1 MLNRD
6 HPKEWLSS
14 ECKINLIP
22 FYFFFPMSPD
32 FPMNSNANK
41 IRSIETLN
49 DLITV
54 LNQVRDKVGGNVKV
68 MGAHDCNSIEDVLI
82 FGMQSMMN
90 KTNSEDTRIV
100 IVL

>member
-1 MLNRD
+1 
-6 HPKEWLSS
+6 
-14 ECKINLIP
+14 
-22 FYFFFPMSPD
+22 
-32 FPMNSNANK
+32 MNNDYKN

-54 LNQVRDKVGGNVKV
+54 LCQVREKVGGNVKV
-68 MGAHDCNSIEDVLI
+68 TGARDVDDARDEDDCFSIDDVMI

-90 KTNSEDTRIV
+90 KTDSEDTRVV

>member
-1 MLNRD
+1 M
-6 HPKEWLSS
+6 PT
-14 ECKINLIP
+14 
-22 FYFFFPMSPD
+22 D

-68 MGAHDCNSIEDVLI
+68 TVANDLYDARDEDECGSIEDVMI
-82 FGMQSMMN
+82 FGIQSMMN
-90 KTNSEDTRIV
+90 KNDSEDTRVV

>member
-1 MLNRD
+1 M
-6 HPKEWLSS
+6 PT
-14 ECKINLIP
+14 
-22 FYFFFPMSPD
+22 D

-54 LNQVRDKVGGNVKV
+54 LSQVRDKVGGNVKV
-68 MGAHDCNSIEDVLI
+68 VVANDARDARCEDECSSVSDVLM

-90 KTNSEDTRIV
+90 STHSEDTRIV
-100 IVL
+100 LI

>member
-1 MLNRD
+1 M
-6 HPKEWLSS
+6 PTYE
-14 ECKINLIP
+14 
-22 FYFFFPMSPD
+22 
-32 FPMNSNANK
+32 MNNDYKN

-54 LNQVRDKVGGNVKV
+54 LCQVREKVGGKVKV
-68 MGAHDCNSIEDVLI
+68 MCANDLADARYKDDCLSIDDVMI

-90 KTNSEDTRIV
+90 KTDSEDTRVV

>member
-1 MLNRD
+1 M
-6 HPKEWLSS
+6 PT
-14 ECKINLIP
+14 
-22 FYFFFPMSPD
+22 D

-68 MGAHDCNSIEDVLI
+68 MVSHDAQDARYEDECSSVSDVLM

-90 KTNSEDTRIV
+90 KHDSEDTRIV
-100 IVL
+100 II